1 MKEGL
6 DNTLTAEPR
15 AIPVLETKPFHDE
28 IVTGKGGVAT
38 PRGRLDPSM
47 KGLGGDD
54 RPGENPRPG
63 DSASSEGGAGSAR
76 SQSRRARS
84 GDSSG
89 SGEVLTRGAWCVV
102 WVPPTDRAPVEL
114 VESLSKRGVRVEVRR
129 DAFSAMSGACVL
141 AKRTARDEPFIV
153 IFAHPERLSG
163 APEVYE
169 ALQRCVPRAN
179 CWWYGVSAGGVGG
192 AGGAGGEGMVR
203 AVSAEDVRGWCSLD
217 EEAEPKPIAGTGMS
231 SAARGEAGSVSQPR
245 LRLTAEQEML
255 EDLIPPV
262 RGSGGA
268 SAFAEG
274 VEGGEVGRS
283 DILSAEELAMLLR
296 ENPDDDGAGPPRGS
310 GGGPK
315 GGAR

>member
-1 MKEGL
+1 M
-6 DNTLTAEPR
+6 
-15 AIPVLETKPFHDE
+15 
-28 IVTGKGGVAT
+28 
-38 PRGRLDPSM
+38 
-47 KGLGGDD
+47 
-54 RPGENPRPG
+54 
-63 DSASSEGGAGSAR
+63 
-76 SQSRRARS
+76 
-84 GDSSG
+84 
-89 SGEVLTRGAWCVV
+89 LTRGAWCVV

-179 CWWYGVSAGGVGG
+179 CWWYGVN

-203 AVSAEDVRGWCSLD
+203 SVSAEDVRGWTTLD
-217 EEAEPKPIAGTGMS
+217 ERVEPKPVAGPGST
-231 SAARGEAGSVSQPR
+231 AHPRGESGSVSQPR

-262 RGSGGA
+262 GGGGGSVGA
-268 SAFAEG
+268 GAGLGE
-274 VEGGEVGRS
+274 EGGVGRS

-296 ENPDDDGAGPPRGS
+296 ENPDDDREQPPTGP

>member
-1 MKEGL
+1 
-6 DNTLTAEPR
+6 
-15 AIPVLETKPFHDE
+15 
-28 IVTGKGGVAT
+28 
-38 PRGRLDPSM
+38 
-47 KGLGGDD
+47 
-54 RPGENPRPG
+54 
-63 DSASSEGGAGSAR
+63 
-76 SQSRRARS
+76 
-84 GDSSG
+84 
-89 SGEVLTRGAWCVV
+89 
-102 WVPPTDRAPVEL
+102 
-114 VESLSKRGVRVEVRR
+114 
-129 DAFSAMSGACVL
+129 MSGACVL

-179 CWWYGVSAGGVGG
+179 CWWYGVTSESAG
-192 AGGAGGEGMVR
+192 GGEGMVR

-217 EEAEPKPIAGTGMS
+217 EETEPKPFAGPGSTMH
-231 SAARGEAGSVSQPR
+231 ARGEAGSISQPR

-262 RGSGGA
+262 RSGAGGGA
-268 SAFAEG
+268 VAAGLGE
-274 VEGGEVGRS
+274 EGGVGRS

-296 ENPDDDGAGPPRGS
+296 ENPEDDGSGPPTGS

>member
-28 IVTGKGGVAT
+28 ISTGKGGGPA

-47 KGLGGDD
+47 KGLGGDE

-63 DSASSEGGAGSAR
+63 DSAFSEGSAGSAR
-76 SQSRRARS
+76 AQSRRGRA
-84 GDSSG
+84 GDSS

-163 APEVYE
+163 APEVFD

-179 CWWYGVSAGGVGG
+179 CWWYGVSAESMVGG
-192 AGGAGGEGMVR
+192 GGGEGMVR
-203 AVSAEDVRGWCSLD
+203 SVSAEDVRGWRSLD
-217 EEAEPKPIAGTGMS
+217 EQTESKPIAGTGTS
-231 SAARGEAGSVSQPR
+231 THARTEAGNIAQPR

-262 RGSGGA
+262 RGAGSGAGA
-268 SAFAEG
+268 SGTAP
-274 VEGGEVGRS
+274 EGGVGRS

-296 ENPDDDGAGPPRGS
+296 ENPDDDRGEPPTGP
-310 GGGPK
+310 GGGK

>member
-28 IVTGKGGVAT
+28 ISTGKGGVAA

-47 KGLGGDD
+47 KGLGGDE

-76 SQSRRARS
+76 AHSRRGRA

-102 WVPPTDRAPVEL
+102 WVPPADRAPVEL

-179 CWWYGVSAGGVGG
+179 CWWYGVTSESAG
-192 AGGAGGEGMVR
+192 GGEGMVR

-217 EEAEPKPIAGTGMS
+217 EETEPKPFAGPGSTMH
-231 SAARGEAGSVSQPR
+231 ARGEAGSVSQPR

-262 RGSGGA
+262 RTGGA
-268 SAFAEG
+268 GGGAVAAGLGE
-274 VEGGEVGRS
+274 EGGVGRS

-296 ENPDDDGAGPPRGS
+296 ENPEDDGAGPPTGS

>member
-1 MKEGL
+1 
-6 DNTLTAEPR
+6 
-15 AIPVLETKPFHDE
+15 
-28 IVTGKGGVAT
+28 
-38 PRGRLDPSM
+38 
-47 KGLGGDD
+47 
-54 RPGENPRPG
+54 
-63 DSASSEGGAGSAR
+63 
-76 SQSRRARS
+76 
-84 GDSSG
+84 
-89 SGEVLTRGAWCVV
+89 
-102 WVPPTDRAPVEL
+102 
-114 VESLSKRGVRVEVRR
+114 
-129 DAFSAMSGACVL
+129 MSGACVL

-179 CWWYGVSAGGVGG
+179 CWWYGVTSESAG
-192 AGGAGGEGMVR
+192 GGEGMVR

-217 EEAEPKPIAGTGMS
+217 EETEPKPFAGPGSTMH
-231 SAARGEAGSVSQPR
+231 ARGEAGSVSQPR

-262 RGSGGA
+262 RTGGA
-268 SAFAEG
+268 GGGAVAAGLGE
-274 VEGGEVGRS
+274 EGGVGRS

-296 ENPDDDGAGPPRGS
+296 ENPEDDGAGPPTGS